1 MSRYRATGQELTVVS
16 LRPFRS
22 GKRLSV
28 RRLRFPQHRSS
39 SLCLFSIA
47 VIVAVW
53 AWGTSSALAL
63 SITVGNEAFAIG
75 ANGLFEGQ
83 KRFGNAT
90 LTFTG
95 VVTENFNPGISAKL
109 VLTSFQATGGGT
121 ALVDTS
127 VVFQSSPFAPIGPPS
142 HGTVHLDGN
151 YRSRGGQ
158 VRDAHVGLTGFAN
171 ATEIG
176 FVDGGHIL
184 NSPVVVSIPFAPPD
198 VSKDLNIAVTS
209 LKGDLSLH
217 LAPQDAVRL
226 PDSATVDVVASPV
239 PEPATLLL
247 VGTTAAG
254 LGLARWQQRRR
265 GRKQQR

>member
-1 MSRYRATGQELTVVS
+1 MFLHRATGQQLTATS
-16 LRPFRS
+16 LRPFRF
-22 GKRLSV
+22 GKHLSV
-28 RRLRFPQHRSS
+28 RRLRFPQRRS

-47 VIVAVW
+47 VIAAVGVL
-53 AWGTSSALAL
+53 GTTSAFAL
-63 SITVGNEAFAIG
+63 SVTVGNEAFALT
-75 ANGLFEGQ
+75 NGLFEGQ

-95 VVTENFNPGISAKL
+95 VVTETINPGISAKL

-121 ALVDTS
+121 ALIDTS
-127 VVFQSSPFAPIGPPS
+127 VVFQSSQFAPIGPPS

-158 VRDAHVGLTGFAN
+158 IRDAHVGLTGFAN

-176 FVDGGHIL
+176 FVDGEHIV
-184 NSPVVVSIPFAPPD
+184 NSAVVVSIPFAPPD

-209 LKGDLSLH
+209 LKGDLFLH

-226 PDSATVDVVASPV
+226 PESATVDVVASPV

-247 VGTTAAG
+247 VGTSAAG
-254 LGLARWQQRRR
+254 LGLARWRQSRRK
-265 GRKQQR
+265 GQF